1 MCNRRGYL
9 CDTDGNLV
17 DKNQNIMFDECLIE
31 DGRLPSIIKGS
42 KLIRPDSDTELSQI
56 LRQIEDDL
64 NSN

>member
-17 DKNQNIMFDECLIE
+17 DKNQNIMFDKCLIE
-31 DGRLPSIIKGS
+31 VGRLPSIIKGS